1 MLTRTPRSISLALVA
16 LIGVTIVSG
25 ALVTAS
31 STTPAQA
38 TCAGYGNPTIVLTYN
53 ANYTLVAE
61 EAVTYPGTTCNG
73 DAYYSGAVLDPITDG
88 SCAYAYYL
96 EPLAYYATQGASC
109 TTGAWS
115 VYGYADTIGS
125 NNVFVSIRPSYLADS
140 WTLSSGY

>member
-1 MLTRTPRSISLALVA
+1 MLTRTRRAAALGMAA
-16 LIGVTIVSG
+16 LIGAILLSG

-31 STTPAQA
+31 STAPAHA
-38 TCAGYGNPTIVLTYN
+38 ACAGGGHPTVIYSYN

-96 EPLAYYATQGASC
+96 EPFAYYAQQGASC
-109 TTGAWS
+109 TTGSWN
-115 VYGYADTIGS
+115 VYGYSDTIGTNS
-125 NNVFVSIRPSYLADS
+125 VLISVRPSYLGDT
-140 WTLSSGY
+140 WTTSSGY